1 MFQRVF
7 AKVIDIYYWL
17 YQIFQIKTISITF
30 IRCAEALKKNKNLIG
45 PDQFEYQKEMEK
57 NYNDLKMKINPL
69 IENKMF
75 KNNLPAVK

>member
-1 MFQRVF
+1 MR
-7 AKVIDIYYWL
+7 
-17 YQIFQIKTISITF
+17 IKYFRLKLFHTF